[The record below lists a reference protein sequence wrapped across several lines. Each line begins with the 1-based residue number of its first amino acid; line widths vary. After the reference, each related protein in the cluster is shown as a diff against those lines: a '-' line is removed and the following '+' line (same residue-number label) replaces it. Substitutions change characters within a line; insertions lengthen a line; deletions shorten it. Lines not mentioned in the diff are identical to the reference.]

1 MRQENDLHVSA
12 YIFWQRSEVDN
23 TDGLLGGKL
32 GNYKLEMQGKLLRVF
47 IFRPC
52 EHIAY

>member
-1 MRQENDLHVSA
+1 MRQVNDLYVSA
-12 YIFWQRSEVDN
+12 YIFLQRSEVDN
-23 TDGLLGGKL
+23 TGGLLGGKP
-32 GNYKLEMQGKLLRVF
+32 GNYKLEIQRKLLRVF

>member
-1 MRQENDLHVSA
+1 MRQYNDLYVSA
-12 YIFWQRSEVDN
+12 YVLLQRSEVDS
-23 TDGLLGGKL
+23 TGGLLGGKQ
-32 GNYKLEMQGKLLRVF
+32 GNSELEMQGKLLRDF